1 MTHSIIAQINEF
13 MFRVIESSDE
23 SNAYAEIRVLKE
35 LTKISNLVA
44 QNKYAEAA
52 DALQE
57 LALSYDGKRVFS
69 YTTAKQL
76 AQVSGRC
83 MAHAKRAA

>member
-52 DALQE
+52 DALQK

-69 YTTAKQL
+69 HTTAKQL

-83 MAHAKRAA
+83 LAYAKQAA